1 MNIPSLQGY
10 SEGRTRKQR
19 PLPHSIPQVCV
30 YFLSPGFPPT
40 PCLQPQALAP
50 IQSLT
55 LALRSKRASEMT
67 LAAPA
72 EGAALIRLQIRI
84 SGPPCQGFH
93 VVALF
98 HKSPGVCL
106 AMKWYF

>member
-1 MNIPSLQGY
+1 MKAPPPQHPASVCLLPS
-10 SEGRTRKQR
+10 
-19 PLPHSIPQVCV
+19 
-30 YFLSPGFPPT
+30 SP

-84 SGPPCQGFH
+84 SGPPCQAFH

-98 HKSPGVCL
+98 HKSPGICL

>member
-1 MNIPSLQGY
+1 
-10 SEGRTRKQR
+10 
-19 PLPHSIPQVCV
+19 
-30 YFLSPGFPPT
+30 
-40 PCLQPQALAP
+40 
-50 IQSLT
+50 
-55 LALRSKRASEMT
+55 MT

-84 SGPPCQGFH
+84 SGPPCQAFH

-98 HKSPGVCL
+98 HKSPGICL